1 MHDEVLH
8 VLLKDDSL
16 NIVLLFVAPL
26 LTTGMSRKGV
36 RKVLV
41 AKESDAPGP
50 EGDEQMEVDAQ
61 AQHGAES
68 GVPRVTT
75 EESGVPGVTT
85 EVLHVTS
92 GGHVTVVYTPC
103 WRSRR
108 SDSRL
113 SSIFVIYIDTPVYY
127 NSNCCVL
134 YLMPVAYSACGCTNR
149 RGVKPGLPF
158 YRFPAD
164 SDP

>member
-26 LTTGMSRKGV
+26 LTTGMSRK
-36 RKVLV
+36 VLV
-41 AKESDAPGP
+41 AKDAPGP
-50 EGDEQMEVDAQ
+50 EGDEQVEVDAQ

-103 WRSRR
+103 WRS
-108 SDSRL
+108 
-113 SSIFVIYIDTPVYY
+113 
-127 NSNCCVL
+127 
-134 YLMPVAYSACGCTNR
+134 
-149 RGVKPGLPF
+149 
-158 YRFPAD
+158 
-164 SDP
+164 